1 MLRYD
6 YQYDLISIFIDIA
19 LLILILTR
27 TRYFSKATRIFTTLV
42 FIVFFASLFDF
53 ISIFTISNPQNYSR
67 AFNNFVSGMYLLCYN
82 EASTIFFMYIDNK
95 GKIPRLRKPALF
107 VVIGTTIFYVISLAT
122 SPITHLVFYF
132 DEAGVYCHG
141 ILMTVLYIIPFI
153 SFAFE
158 IYIFI
163 TARARFSGYQ
173 IIISVSMVLSVLVAV
188 VVQIVNERLLIGQVI
203 LSIMLFFVYELFE
216 NSAYFTYNDTR
227 CLNVKAFIHT
237 IHHKF
242 KANQDIIIVVKLNE
256 YNYLHNEIG
265 VRDELR
271 ILNKLADIMQHEFG
285 SKVYNISSD
294 RYAIISSNDNTIMS
308 IAKNKL
314 NNIATSY
321 IETDDVKFRFSFD
334 TFTINVSDN
343 IDERDLLL
351 LVEFAN
357 ENVNY
362 KNIDTV
368 LNNVTAKYN
377 IQDRYLNLIKPSI
390 RNNTIQVYYQPIY
403 NVEEGRY
410 TSAEALIRIVDE
422 ETGKFVNSEE
432 FIKVAEQ
439 AGYIDEVGSIVFE
452 SVCKFIKQSKICD
465 LGIEYIEVNISP
477 MQCISKYLVDSL
489 TSIVRHN
496 GIKAE
501 QLNLEITETAEIQE
515 KQQITDNIIQLNKE
529 GFSLSVDDYGS
540 GFASADYLIKFPIS
554 IVKIDKSI
562 LWSAMRDE
570 NAMIVLK
577 STIAMIK
584 ALGKKIVVE
593 GVETQEMADLLKS
606 EGCEFNQGYLFS
618 KPIDSEAFYKFI
630 QQNNG

>member
-27 TRYFSKATRIFTTLV
+27 TRYFSKATKVFTTLV
-42 FIVFFASLFDF
+42 FVVLFASLFDF

-95 GKIPRLRKPALF
+95 GKIPRLKKPALS
-107 VVIGTTIFYVISLAT
+107 VVIGNTVFYVIGLAT
-122 SPITHLVFYF
+122 SPITHFFYYF
-132 DEAGVYCHG
+132 DEAGIYCHG
-141 ILMTVLYIIPFI
+141 SLMNVLYVIPFI
-153 SFAFE
+153 CFAFE

-163 TARARFSGYQ
+163 NARARFSVYQ
-173 IIISVSMVLSVLVAV
+173 IVISVSMVLSVLIAV
-188 VVQIVNERLLIGQVI
+188 VVQIINERLLIGQVI
-203 LSIMLFFVYELFE
+203 LSVMLFFVYELFE

-227 CLNVKAFIHT
+227 CLNIKAFLHT

-242 KANQDIIIVVKLNE
+242 KANQDVVIVVKLNE
-256 YNYLHNEIG
+256 YNYLHNKIG

-294 RYAIISSNDNTIMS
+294 RYAIISSSDNTIIS
-308 IAKNKL
+308 IAINRLNK
-314 NNIATSY
+314 IATNY

-334 TFTINVSDN
+334 TFTINVSDD

-357 ENVNY
+357 ENVNF

-377 IQDRYLNLIKPSI
+377 IQDRYLNLIKSSI
-390 RNNTIQVYYQPIY
+390 KNNTIQIYYQPIY
-403 NVEEGRY
+403 NVEEGKY
-410 TSAEALIRIVDE
+410 TSAEALIRIMDE

-439 AGYIDEVGSIVFE
+439 TGYIDEVGAIVFE
-452 SVCKFIKQSKICD
+452 SVCKFIKSSKICD
-465 LGIEYIEVNISP
+465 LGIEYIEVNIFP

-489 TSIVRHN
+489 TSIMRHN
-496 GIKAE
+496 GIKAS

-570 NAMIVLK
+570 NAMVVLK
-577 STIAMIK
+577 STISMIK

-593 GVETQEMADLLKS
+593 GVETKEMADLLKS